1 MRIRNVLTA
10 VFLMMLMLQAPCV
23 SLAAEEGASGQQE
36 TLVFDMAG
44 LFTDVEREELEDA
57 ASALSERMGM
67 EAAVATVNDNPDTAQ
82 VYADRFYQD
91 QNLGTGTDH
100 SGVMLLLDMD
110 NREIYITTEGRMLR
124 YLTDSRIEAV
134 LDDVYVRMTEGEY
147 GQAAMAFLEDVGIC
161 YDNGIAGD
169 QYLYDTE
176 TGRVRP
182 YRHISWY
189 EALIAFVIAAVC
201 AGGAVFAVIREYR
214 MDNDNERMAANFKLS
229 YRKDS
234 AFRPGISI
242 PEVLLG
248 TYVTQQVIASTRNR
262 NTGSGGRRSGGSLS
276 GGGRTSTHTYRG
288 RTHGGG
294 GRKF

>member
-36 TLVFDMAG
+36 TRVVDMAG

-110 NREIYITTEGRMLR
+110 NREIYKMCIRDSGFIGPNGAGKTTAIRIITGLLDADEGTVEIAGR
-124 YLTDSRIEAV
+124 D
-134 LDDVYVRMTEGEY
+134 
-147 GQAAMAFLEDVGIC
+147 AFL
-161 YDNGIAGD
+161 
-169 QYLYDTE
+169 
-176 TGRVRP
+176 
-182 YRHISWY
+182 
-189 EALIAFVIAAVC
+189 
-201 AGGAVFAVIREYR
+201 
-214 MDNDNERMAANFKLS
+214 
-229 YRKDS
+229 
-234 AFRPGISI
+234 
-242 PEVLLG
+242 
-248 TYVTQQVIASTRNR
+248 
-262 NTGSGGRRSGGSLS
+262 
-276 GGGRTSTHTYRG
+276 
-288 RTHGGG
+288 
-294 GRKF
+294 